1 MALVHR
7 RRGRIRDLAA
17 SAVVLAAVLTILVTI
32 AAWIPTGARAD
43 VPTISAQVGNA
54 PTGQAMAPGFVG
66 VSFEYQA
73 MHVYTGRNP
82 EAVNPVLVALLRAM
96 APGQAPVLRI
106 GGDSTDVTWWPMR
119 GVIPPGGVSYGLTKG
134 WLRTTR
140 ALAATLGAKLIMGIN
155 LAANRPALAAAEA
168 RALLQGIGR
177 QYIQALEIG
186 NEPDLYNV
194 FAWFR
199 DRLNRVIFSRSRGYN
214 LTALSRD
221 FARWRAAMP
230 QAPLAGPTLSS
241 LNWMGGLDHF
251 LSSQPRVSVVTF
263 HRYPLRGC
271 VNDPTD
277 PSFASVANLLADY
290 ASAGLAAGVAPYVQV
305 AHNHGLPFRLD
316 ELNSASCT
324 GRRGV
329 SDTFSA
335 ALWLVDTLFNMAAV
349 GVDGVNLHTLPGA
362 AYEPFSFSHDAAGWH
377 AVVHPSYYGALLFA
391 QAFPPG
397 ARLLPVNAPSGPLK
411 VWATRGTDGHTRVVL
426 INKQGNT
433 PVQVQ
438 LSIPGFQPNASV
450 RVLSAPSLDA
460 TAGVTLAGQTFGPRT
475 DTGVLPGSP
484 SGATI
489 APNLGLYSVQ
499 VAAGSAMLLTF

>member
-1 MALVHR
+1 MTRVHR
-7 RRGRIRDLAA
+7 RGGRIRDLAA
-17 SAVVLAAVLTILVTI
+17 SALVLGAVLATMAGI
-32 AAWIPTGARAD
+32 AALTPAGARAEE
-43 VPTISAQVGNA
+43 PTISAQVGST
-54 PTGQAMAPGFVG
+54 PTGHAIAPGFVG
-66 VSFEYQA
+66 VSFEYRA
-73 MHVYTGRNP
+73 IHVYTGRNP
-82 EAVNPVLVALLRAM
+82 GAVNPVLVALLRGM

-106 GGDSTDVTWWPMR
+106 GGDSSDVTWWPMR
-119 GVIPPGGVSYGLTKG
+119 GVIPPGGVTYGLTKG
-134 WLRTTR
+134 WLRTTH

-155 LAANRPALAAAEA
+155 LAADRPALAAAEA

-177 QYIQALEIG
+177 RYIQALEIG

-194 FAWFR
+194 LAWFR
-199 DRLNRVIFSRSRGYN
+199 DRVSRVVFSRPRNYS
-214 LTALSRD
+214 LTALGRD

-251 LSSQPRVSVVTF
+251 LSTQPRISVVTF
-263 HRYPLRGC
+263 HRYPLRAC
-271 VNDPTD
+271 VSDPAS
-277 PSFASVANLLADY
+277 PGFASVANLLADSS
-290 ASAGLAAGVAPYVQV
+290 SAGLAAGVAPYVQV
-305 AHNHGLPFRLD
+305 AHHHRLPFRLD

-329 SDTFSA
+329 SDTYSA

-362 AYEPFSFSHDAAGWH
+362 PYEPFSFTHDAGGWH
-377 AVVHPSYYGALLFA
+377 AFVHPSYYGALLFA

-397 ARLLPVNAPSGPLK
+397 ARLLPVSAPSGPVK
-411 VWATRGTDGHTRVVL
+411 IWATHGPDGHTRVVL
-426 INKQGNT
+426 INKQAAT

-438 LSIPGFQPNASV
+438 LSLSGYQPNASALAL
-450 RVLSAPSLDA
+450 RAPGLESTGD
-460 TAGVTLAGQTFGPRT
+460 VTLAGQSFGSST

-489 APNLGLYSVQ
+489 VPTLGVYSVP

>member
-17 SAVVLAAVLTILVTI
+17 SGAVLGAVLVILATI
-32 AAWIPTGARAD
+32 ASLTAAGARAD
-43 VPTISAQVGNA
+43 TPTISAQIGSSQGA
-54 PTGQAMAPGFVG
+54 QAMAPGFVG
-66 VSFEYQA
+66 LSFEYRA
-73 MHVYTGRNP
+73 MHVYTGRSP
-82 EAVNPVLVALLRAM
+82 DAVNPVLVALLRGM
-96 APGQAPVLRI
+96 APNQAPVLRI

-119 GVIPPGGVSYGLTKG
+119 GVIPPGGVTYGLTKG

-140 ALAATLGAKLIMGIN
+140 ALAVTLGAKLILGIN
-155 LAANRPALAAAEA
+155 LAANRPALAGAEA

-177 QYIQALEIG
+177 QYVQALEIG

-199 DRLNRVIFSRSRGYN
+199 DRRNRVVHSRSRSYN
-214 LTALSRD
+214 LASVGRE

-230 QAPLAGPTLSS
+230 QAPLAGPTLAS
-241 LNWMGGLDHF
+241 LAWMGGLDHF
-251 LSSQPRVSVVTF
+251 LSTQSRISMVTF

-271 VNDPTD
+271 ISNPAD
-277 PSFASVANLLADY
+277 PSFASVANLLADSS
-290 ASAGLAAGVAPYVQV
+290 SAGLAAGVAPSVQV
-305 AHNHGLPFRLD
+305 AHSHGLPFRLD

-324 GRRGV
+324 GRYGV

-335 ALWLVDTLFNMAAV
+335 ALWMVDTLFNMAAV

-362 AYEPFSFSHDAAGWH
+362 SYEPFTFTHDAGGWH
-377 AVVHPSYYGALLFA
+377 AFVHPSYYGVLMFA

-397 ARLLPVNAPSGPLK
+397 AHLLPVAAPSGPVK
-411 VWATRGTDGHTRVVL
+411 VWATRGTDGHIRVVV
-426 INKQGNT
+426 INKQAGT

-438 LSIPGFQPNASV
+438 LQVPGSQPIASA
-450 RVLSAPSLDA
+450 RALLAPSLDA
-460 TAGVTLAGQTFGPRT
+460 TQGVTLAGQSFGART

-489 APNLGLYSVQ
+489 APTLGSYSVS
-499 VAAGSAMLLTF
+499 VAGGSATLLTF